1 VTFAL
6 PLAFAALLAV
16 PALVGLYLLLDRRR
30 KSRAAELA
38 SKGFVPTAAALKL
51 RARRHVPY
59 VFFISGLTV
68 LLFGLARPQMNVS
81 IPRREGTVILAFDV
95 SNSMRAK
102 DLEPTRMDAAKV
114 AANAFVAKQPSS
126 IKIGV
131 VAFSDGALVT
141 QQPTKDR
148 KAVLAAI
155 DRMKPQGGTSLGQ
168 GIFTSLG
175 AIAGK
180 PIKVDPSVFGDP
192 AAGPTGAPA
201 ATPATPTT
209 DAGSPANPDA
219 GTAGSLD
226 SVDIGYYGS
235 AAIVLLSDGE
245 NTSQPDPKAVAEL
258 ASTAG
263 VKIYAVGIGSAE
275 GAVIEVEGFQVATA
289 LDEPALQDLAKV
301 TNGTY
306 YRAADAKSLKDVY
319 GSIDLKWRS
328 VSEKREITGVLAGLG
343 ALLFA
348 IGSAL
353 SLWWFGRL
361 V

>member
-1 VTFAL
+1 MTFAL
-6 PLAFAALLAV
+6 PLALAALLAV
-16 PALVGLYLLLDRRR
+16 PALLGLYVVLDRRR

-51 RARRHVPY
+51 RARRHIPY
-59 VFFISGLTV
+59 LFFISGLTV

-114 AANAFVAKQPSS
+114 AASAFVGKQPSS

-180 PIKVDPSVFGDP
+180 PIKVDPSVFADP
-192 AAGPTGAPA
+192 ADAGATAPPPS
-201 ATPATPTT
+201 TPAS
-209 DAGSPANPDA
+209 DPANPDA
-219 GTAGSLD
+219 GAAGSLD
-226 SVDIGYYGS
+226 SADIGYFGS

-245 NTSQPDPKAVAEL
+245 NTSRPDPKAVAEL

-263 VKIYAVGIGSAE
+263 VKIYTVGIGSAE
-275 GAVIEVEGFQVATA
+275 GAVIEIEGFQVATA
-289 LDEPALQDLAKV
+289 LDEESLQGLAEV
-301 TNGTY
+301 TDGTY
-306 YRAADAKSLKDVY
+306 YRAADATSLKDVY
-319 GSIDLKWRS
+319 SSIDLKWRS
-328 VSEKREITGVLAGLG
+328 VAEKREVTGVLAALG

-348 IGSAL
+348 VGSAL